1 MPTGTDRVPHERA
14 PAPARRNALGLTCMH
29 GSTVSPRITETTLR
43 AAAAAA
49 GPVIDEERVAAVGAM
64 VEQALDKGARLLTRE
79 RELPAAGTYV
89 APALLD
95 DVPDDVDLACREV
108 FGPVAAVFRFHDEEE
123 ALARA
128 NATETGLAGYVWSRD
143 AARCWRMTE
152 RCATGILGIND
163 PLPSVAF
170 APMGG
175 VRQAGLG
182 REGGAMGLEEFQDVR
197 YIAWRG

>member
-1 MPTGTDRVPHERA
+1 MNRLAQET
-14 PAPARRNALGLTCMH
+14 
-29 GSTVSPRITETTLR
+29 SPYLLQH
-43 AAAAAA
+43 ADN
-49 GPVIDEERVAAVGAM
+49 PVDWYPWR
-64 VEQALDKGARLLTRE
+64 
-79 RELPAAGTYV
+79 
-89 APALLD
+89 
-95 DVPDDVDLACREV
+95 
-108 FGPVAAVFRFHDEEE
+108 EE